1 MYSPGP
7 QRGPI
12 TGQERWTY
20 GVFMLVVL
28 GLFAA
33 EVCTNYTPVK
43 LSVLLFVLFWIP
55 LLALHEAGHALM
67 AKLVG
72 WQVVQVVIGMGRS
85 LGSFRLGSTSIEF
98 QLLPLEGFVRSMP
111 RNLNLPGFKNALI
124 YLAGPGIELMLAA
137 AILWANGPDRLLS
150 PSDQYGT
157 ILWQSLA
164 LAATV
169 GGVLNL
175 VPHAVQTSSGRMI
188 PNDGLGI
195 LLSLFRPASA
205 YKTLA
210 TEGKVGQ
217 NRSL

>member
-1 MYSPGP
+1 
-7 QRGPI
+7 
-12 TGQERWTY
+12 
-20 GVFMLVVL
+20 
-28 GLFAA
+28 
-33 EVCTNYTPVK
+33 
-43 LSVLLFVLFWIP
+43 
-55 LLALHEAGHALM
+55 M

-85 LGSFRLGSTSIEF
+85 LGSFRLGGTSIELK
-98 QLLPLEGFVRSMP
+98 LLPLEGFVRSMP
-111 RNLNLPGFKNALI
+111 RNLNSPGFKNALI
-124 YLAGPGIELMLAA
+124 YLAGSGIELVLAG
-137 AILWANGPDRLLS
+137 AILWAIGPERLLS
-150 PSDQYGT
+150 RFEGYST
-157 ILWQSLA
+157 IAWQSLA
-164 LAATV
+164 PAATV

-175 VPHAVQTSSGRMI
+175 VPHAVQTSSGQMI